1 MKRSIGVIAL
11 LALLLAACGGQ
22 AAAPAATQPAAAPAP
37 TQPAAVPTQAAAAP
51 EATAEATQPAEAA
64 TPEANAP
71 EPTAAAA
78 GGAGTE
84 ITYMMWGSPEELAVW
99 NEIVADFEKANPA
112 VKVKVDVSDWDS
124 YWNKLKTLYAGGTP
138 PDVFAMDAP
147 LYPDWVS
154 RGVLLNM
161 QPYLDKEP
169 AVLDGVYPVTL
180 EAYKQADGYYGLPRD
195 FQTIVLYYNKDMF
208 DKAGVAYPT
217 ADWTMD
223 DLRAAAKKLT
233 LDTDNDGKTDQYGFA
248 TDLWDMELFWSEAIW
263 SYGGDVLDA
272 DRTKTL
278 INDGKARDAWTFIN
292 GMMRED
298 KTMPDPTASE
308 EYGGDP
314 FAAGV
319 AAMTTIGHWVVPQY
333 AQLGFKW
340 DVAPMPKGPA
350 TRATSVNSAG
360 FVIAKDSK
368 NADAAWQFVKFAIS
382 DAGQQRLSE
391 LGFAIPIRESIAK
404 SPAYLEQKT
413 APINQQVFLD
423 ALDYAKPKPTF
434 KGYEE
439 WASVVGDGLVPVWN
453 GEAELGPTLETIV
466 PQADEVLA
474 KNK

>member
-1 MKRSIGVIAL
+1 MRYHRI
-11 LALLLAACGGQ
+11 LALLGILVLAACG
-22 AAAPAATQPAAAPAP
+22 APAATAPSTAPAAENTAASTAAPAS
-37 TQPAAVPTQAAAAP
+37 TAAS
-51 EATAEATQPAEAA
+51 
-64 TPEANAP
+64 
-71 EPTAAAA
+71 TAAASTA
-78 GGAGTE
+78 SGGATE

-99 NEIVADFEKANPA
+99 NNIVTDFQQANPTI
-112 VKVKVDVSDWDS
+112 KVKVDVSDWES

-147 LYPDWVS
+147 LYPDWAA
-154 RGVLLNM
+154 RGVLLNL
-161 QPYLDKEP
+161 QPFIDKDSQALE
-169 AVLDGVYPVTL
+169 GVYPVTL
-180 EAYKQADGYYGLPRD
+180 EAYKRPDGYYGLPRD

-233 LDTDNDGKTDQYGFA
+233 VDGDGDGKAEQYGFA
-248 TDLWDMELFWSEAIW
+248 ADLWDMELFWGAAIW
-263 SYGGDVLDA
+263 GYGGEVLSA
-272 DRTKTL
+272 DNSKTL
-278 INDGKARDAWTFIN
+278 LGEPKAREAWTFIDA
-292 GMMRED
+292 MMRED
-298 KTMPDPTASE
+298 KSMPDPAAAE

-350 TRATSVNSAG
+350 ARATSVNSAG

-368 NADAAWQFVKFAIS
+368 NADAAWQFVRFAIGE
-382 DAGQQRLSE
+382 AGQKRLSE
-391 LGFAIPIRESIAK
+391 LGFAIPILESVAK
-404 SPAYLEQKT
+404 SPAYLEQKS

-423 ALDYAKPKPTF
+423 ALEYAKPKPTF

-439 WASVVGDGLVPVWN
+439 WAGVVGDNLVPVWN
-453 GEAELGPTLETIV
+453 GEQPLAEALDSIV
-466 PQADEVLA
+466 PQADEVLT